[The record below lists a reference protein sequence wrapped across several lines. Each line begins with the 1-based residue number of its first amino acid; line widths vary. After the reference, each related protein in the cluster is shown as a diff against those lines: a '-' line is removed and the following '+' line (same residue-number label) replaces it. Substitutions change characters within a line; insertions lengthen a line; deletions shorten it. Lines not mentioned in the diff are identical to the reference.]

1 MSHLGPKLIQHSIQ
15 KCPNTGRK
23 IEIIGW
29 SNPKGWTKEESKICQ
44 DYYTLQARKLGVGID
59 RYMKEFQ
66 I

>member
-1 MSHLGPKLIQHSIQ
+1 MSYLGPKLIQHSIQ